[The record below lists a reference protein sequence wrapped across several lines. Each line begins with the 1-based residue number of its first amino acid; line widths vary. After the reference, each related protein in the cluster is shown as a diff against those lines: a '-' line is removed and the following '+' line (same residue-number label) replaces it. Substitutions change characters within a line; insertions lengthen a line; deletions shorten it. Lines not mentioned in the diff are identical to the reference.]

1 MLTRVS
7 HPALRFV
14 LFFVLSLM
22 LAVPA
27 RVLAATP
34 SHISAT
40 ADPALVATYTSEVL
54 TTEDETHV
62 VVTLSFYDD
71 NSFELAIESQDDDT
85 TTVGYGTYEE
95 TDDGVSLSIVGAD
108 EQDFDTPIDLALTT
122 GDDEGTIVIPGS
134 PDGMMG
140 DKDIILT
147 ASDASAD
154 TSGDSADTSKDTAD
168 ETTDVVTDTTDTEE
182 SEAITG
188 TEEADT
194 EESEAITD
202 TEEAGTEESEAITDT
217 EESDDISNT
226 VGGAYVSPVQP
237 TENSAGVVYLLN
249 MLPDGSAS
257 LNSDYLNL
265 QPPVYEIGTWTDNG
279 DQSVTLEITG
289 TVEQTYDDPIDI
301 DFMIT
306 DDGVLTTETTILY
319 PLSLLNADMTE
330 QDGADE
336 ESESS
341 SDALD
346 DSGEDTHIYVAA
358 VTLPDTDTPT
368 NIYMLIYNDGTV
380 ELTDEEQT
388 DTLSGEWTLE
398 EQTLTVTITSN
409 QDGDLDEP
417 VDLTFELNDDDSFVA
432 TEYPVDV
439 FGEEAPVFSP
449 IDKAGTSASDAQ
461 FDVYESDQL
470 PSADTDGMVVS
481 LILSDDNMAL
491 LSIDMM
497 NGDEPPLEYGEWKKE
512 DDGTVT
518 VTINE
523 GPDGAYDEPH
533 VFTFTENA
541 YDSSLTLTD
550 ESTEVFGDTEVV
562 LNKVDSGE

>member
-1 MLTRVS
+1 
-7 HPALRFV
+7 
-14 LFFVLSLM
+14 
-22 LAVPA
+22 
-27 RVLAATP
+27 
-34 SHISAT
+34 
-40 ADPALVATYTSEVL
+40 
-54 TTEDETHV
+54 
-62 VVTLSFYDD
+62 
-71 NSFELAIESQDDDT
+71 
-85 TTVGYGTYEE
+85 
-95 TDDGVSLSIVGAD
+95 
-108 EQDFDTPIDLALTT
+108 
-122 GDDEGTIVIPGS
+122 
-134 PDGMMG
+134 MG
-140 DKDIILT
+140 DKDIVLT

-439 FGEEAPVFSP
+439 FGEEAPVFNP
-449 IDKAGTSASDAQ
+449 IDQAGTSASDAQ

-470 PSADTDGMVVS
+470 PSADSDGMVVS

-497 NGDEPPLEYGEWKKE
+497 NGDEPPLEYGEWTKE